1 MVRNS
6 KMSGNLHF
14 VFKGPKYLIPL
25 ALKFRM
31 PLVLVLLCSIL
42 NLSHFSW
49 YKNTLV
55 LSLLVCISSLLS
67 LLFLVYSCI
76 FFFVFVL
83 TRSALY
89 VFLSYLM
96 IIFFVLKQLYV
107 LIVLPMS
114 VFYLLISIFFKGS
127 PIHKPY

>member
-1 MVRNS
+1 M
-6 KMSGNLHF
+6 
-14 VFKGPKYLIPL
+14 
-25 ALKFRM
+25 
-31 PLVLVLLCSIL
+31 LLCSIL

-49 YKNTLV
+49 YKDTLV

-67 LLFLVYSCI
+67 LSFLVYSCI